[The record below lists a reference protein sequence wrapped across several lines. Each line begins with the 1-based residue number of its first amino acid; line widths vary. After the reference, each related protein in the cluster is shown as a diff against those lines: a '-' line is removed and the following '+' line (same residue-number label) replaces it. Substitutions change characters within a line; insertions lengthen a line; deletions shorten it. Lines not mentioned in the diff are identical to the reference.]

1 MQLEIDE
8 RIEDATLRRQ
18 GPEAELTHPG
28 RGWDGKVTDICS
40 CEVGTF
46 MRTASSVF
54 CEPWAKDRSRP
65 KLTVPH
71 CVTWSSGRY
80 RFLNGEGVC
89 HDSSDSQLS
98 LPQGLTTTPGETS
111 ASFACDHLA
120 SCVPV
125 AQNGGSWG
133 RVHRQ
138 CGDWRMLC
146 PLKQVPGI
154 LLVVLGNIPL
164 LVLRMCQTY
173 GHCGLDEF
181 RKEAH
186 PHRSTPR

>member
-18 GPEAELTHPG
+18 GTQTELTYPG
-28 RGWDGKVTDICS
+28 RGWNGKVTDIYP

-54 CEPWAKDRSRP
+54 CEPWAKGRSRP
-65 KLTVPH
+65 KLTIPH

-80 RFLNGEGVC
+80 RFLKGEGVS

-98 LPQGLTTTPGETS
+98 LPQGLSTTPEVHPGHFRTGLNYPARTGS
-111 ASFACDHLA
+111 ATPASFTCDRLA

-125 AQNGGSWG
+125 AQTAGAGA
-133 RVHRQ
+133 VF
-138 CGDWRMLC
+138 
-146 PLKQVPGI
+146 I
-154 LLVVLGNIPL
+154 GNVEIGECY
-164 LVLRMCQTY
+164 VR
-173 GHCGLDEF
+173 
-181 RKEAH
+181 
-186 PHRSTPR
+186 